1 LKIRG
6 CLCILHKEIR
16 KYMFN
21 SIRGTITEKLKD
33 TLRIVTGGIEWDI
46 AVPAT
51 DLDRLPE
58 AGETGQVFT
67 WLYHKE
73 DQMRVFGFSDP
84 SRRITFLELLKVEGI
99 GPKGALKILGG
110 ITQED
115 LESALETEDIARL
128 ESVPGLGKK
137 TAQKMILA
145 LKGKLTPA
153 SRADPV
159 SSPYGELVEALA
171 GMGYDKRA
179 AAEALAKA
187 EAGLSPGISR
197 AEQEKQLFKQAILYL
212 SGT

>member
-1 LKIRG
+1 
-6 CLCILHKEIR
+6 
-16 KYMFN
+16 MFN

-51 DLDRLPE
+51 DLAELPE
-58 AGETGQVFT
+58 AGETGRVFT

-73 DQMRVFGFSDP
+73 DQMRVFGFSDRD
-84 SRRITFLELLKVEGI
+84 RRTTFLELLKVEGI
-99 GPKGALKILGG
+99 GPKGAIKILGG

-115 LESALETEDIARL
+115 LETALETEDIARL

-145 LKGKLTPA
+145 LKGKLTPV
-153 SRADPV
+153 SRLDPV

-179 AAEALAKA
+179 AADALAKA
-187 EAGLSPGISR
+187 GASLSPGISG

-212 SGT
+212 SGM